1 MPGDERHRKRFDS
14 PIVFRAKDLWKAYV
28 GSMQFRNRHTPRD
41 TKNVEELVQNPG
53 IWVNQEPNIG
63 SSTGPDR
70 LAHRVFWNV
79 FENIRAK
86 AIASYMDEG
95 TEAGTQSSF
104 PFDTNAAYVL
114 SRAPYMM
121 NEISASTSVK
131 SP

>member
-1 MPGDERHRKRFDS
+1 MWAACNSGTGTPQGIRK
-14 PIVFRAKDLWKAYV
+14 
-28 GSMQFRNRHTPRD
+28 
-41 TKNVEELVQNPG
+41 
-53 IWVNQEPNIG
+53 IG

-70 LAHRVFWNV
+70 SAHRVFWNV

-131 SP
+131 SS